1 MLRDFSIGSLIES
14 IGRNV
19 ISQQFT
25 FINYIMSNYVTFP
38 AFGLLNIYYLIVW
51 ACAKVFSHN
60 SLGYNTTMRNQSFKF
75 YKQFAYTAHMLVIGL
90 VMCVSAPFTNVII
103 FVTYFLLCCI
113 DRYTLLYE
121 TNVDITSDMAAHSN
135 MLVSMISSIYF
146 GLIFMLT
153 CMFCYFSV
161 DTSAMNYLGMVVCVI
176 CLFGAVIYK
185 IVVDQRFKRSLTQLV
200 LGNFDETY
208 ACLLNPAHIDSEFR
222 DEDNYLSRYDLNDPT
237 QLNQLVSLVGKK
249 LRIQSPYTE
258 EELSGPKNILVA
270 SQNNTQK
277 DRSATADKVAHVKQQ
292 ILAKYGK
299 KLSDK
304 LLGHI
309 YCDLTQLPISAIRVD
324 DVFNNDRVC
333 FALA

>member
-1 MLRDFSIGSLIES
+1 
-14 IGRNV
+14 
-19 ISQQFT
+19 
-25 FINYIMSNYVTFP
+25 MSNYVTFP
-38 AFGLLNIYYLIVW
+38 AFGLLNMYYLIVW

-161 DTSAMNYLGMVVCVI
+161 DNSAMNYLGMVVCVI
-176 CLFGAVIYK
+176 CLFAAIIYK
-185 IVVDQRFKRSLTQLV
+185 IVVDQRFKRSLT
-200 LGNFDETY
+200 
-208 ACLLNPAHIDSEFR
+208 
-222 DEDNYLSRYDLNDPT
+222 
-237 QLNQLVSLVGKK
+237 
-249 LRIQSPYTE
+249 
-258 EELSGPKNILVA
+258 
-270 SQNNTQK
+270 
-277 DRSATADKVAHVKQQ
+277 
-292 ILAKYGK
+292 
-299 KLSDK
+299 
-304 LLGHI
+304 
-309 YCDLTQLPISAIRVD
+309 
-324 DVFNNDRVC
+324 
-333 FALA
+333 